1 MAQRLGVRYALE
13 GSVRKAGH
21 SVRISAQLIDAA
33 SDAQLWSY
41 KHSGTLDDVF
51 DLQERVSREIVNA
64 LDVRLTVDEDRRL
77 ASRPISDARV
87 YDLYLRARQGMHRMT
102 AESIAR
108 TGALL
113 DEGLRLSPANP
124 LLEAAKGQ
132 LEIWRAKTAAG
143 YDEARMQGVEKR
155 ARDLAATHPAL
166 GEVHALLGAIA
177 LERGDLNTAIRHVRR
192 ATTLDSFPEWKL
204 WLGFCYLSGGALPE
218 FKALGRELVEIDPL
232 WPPSWGQLAASELFD
247 GRVAAALAPAERAL
261 ALDPDGLLSRWF
273 YAYALAVDE
282 RLDEL
287 QVQAVRLRKR
297 DPDSPYVVQVVA
309 LAQALNGSPTLAL
322 EVLETVGELGVDA
335 HLRFHLA
342 ESWIAAGDHDRGL
355 RELSRAIEGF
365 HPAEF
370 ISKHNPLFQTVRGDA
385 RFAAIVD
392 EAERRS
398 AEFRRQALDS
408 APPSD
413 PRSHSATILGTS

>member
-1 MAQRLGVRYALE
+1 
-13 GSVRKAGH
+13 
-21 SVRISAQLIDAA
+21 
-33 SDAQLWSY
+33 
-41 KHSGTLDDVF
+41 
-51 DLQERVSREIVNA
+51 
-64 LDVRLTVDEDRRL
+64 
-77 ASRPISDARV
+77 
-87 YDLYLRARQGMHRMT
+87 
-102 AESIAR
+102 
-108 TGALL
+108 
-113 DEGLRLSPANP
+113 
-124 LLEAAKGQ
+124 
-132 LEIWRAKTAAG
+132 
-143 YDEARMQGVEKR
+143 
-155 ARDLAATHPAL
+155 
-166 GEVHALLGAIA
+166 VHALLGAIA